1 MLGRIRDDYE
11 PRLIPYVHFTD
22 FERWQHKRKT
32 DDRDAEEVALLI
44 ALAQKHAKVLKASRF
59 AEDDVASRSD
69 EGLYIFH
76 PSPPKYRA
84 ILMLREFIL
93 LVLSKLIMKNTDFA
107 RR

>member
-1 MLGRIRDDYE
+1 M
-11 PRLIPYVHFTD
+11 
-22 FERWQHKRKT
+22 
-32 DDRDAEEVALLI
+32 
-44 ALAQKHAKVLKASRF
+44 LKASRF

-76 PSPPKYRA
+76 SSPPKYRA